1 MAIDDIAL
9 ADNAAAHRFELRM
22 AGAVVAYSE
31 YNLLK
36 DAVMFT
42 HTEVLPAHEGEGLG
56 SSLARFALD
65 DVRQRG
71 LHVIPVCPVH
81 RRLHST
87 ARRVSGPGHGTK
99 PASLQCLTLVG
110 RNRPIGPITG
120 TFCTPAAS

>member
-56 SSLARFALD
+56 SSLAKFALD

-71 LHVIPVCPVH
+71 LHVIPVCPFIAGYI
-81 RRLHST
+81 RRH
-87 ARRVSGPGHGTK
+87 AEYRD
-99 PASLQCLTLVG
+99 LVTEQNQ
-110 RNRPIGPITG
+110 RAFNV
-120 TFCTPAAS
+120 